1 MSDNPFEA
9 PKPLDSTL
17 SSPKDSDQH
26 YYHDGS
32 GRVFVR
38 QVTAIAMLMIVQGVL
53 LAIFGLFC
61 VGYAIFFGHIDSFMP
76 ASARVEIDAQLPP
89 DLRTYMIWLL
99 RISAVG
105 SFVLGLLHVFTGI
118 FNLGMHGRML
128 GITTLLLGIGSAMTC
143 YCALTGIPL
152 SIYGLI
158 IYFNPAVGEAFRLRK
173 TGLSKEQILAT
184 FVR

>member
-1 MSDNPFEA
+1 MSENPFKT
-9 PKPLDSTL
+9 PQPIDSSL
-17 SSPKDSDQH
+17 SARKDTDQT

-38 QVTAIAMLMIVQGVL
+38 QVNVIAILMIIQGVL

-61 VGYAIFFGHIDSFMP
+61 VGYAIFFGNIDSFIP
-76 ASARVEIDAQLPP
+76 ATARGEIDAQLPP
-89 DLRTYMIWLL
+89 GQRTLMIWLFGVW
-99 RISAVG
+99 AVG
-105 SFVLGLLHVFTGI
+105 SFVLGLMHVVTGI
-118 FNLGMHGRML
+118 FNLGLRGRML

-173 TGLSKEQILAT
+173 NGFSKEQILAT

>member
-26 YYHDGS
+26 YHHDGS

-38 QVTAIAMLMIVQGVL
+38 QVTVIAILMIVQGVL

-61 VGYAIFFGHIDSFMP
+61 VGYAIFFGQIDSFIP
-76 ASARVEIDAQLPP
+76 AEARVEIDAQLPP
-89 DLRTYMIWLL
+89 GQRTLMIWLFGVW
-99 RISAVG
+99 AVG
-105 SFVLGLLHVFTGI
+105 SFVLGLLHVVTGI
-118 FNLGMHGRML
+118 FNLGLRGRML

-158 IYFNPAVGEAFRLRK
+158 IYFHPAVGEAFRLRK
-173 TGLSKEQILAT
+173 TGLGKEQVLAT